1 MPGSRLF
8 RRPSPE
14 ESQPKTDVRR
24 RRMKYCDTCHTTYPN
39 EFSACPKDQA
49 ALRETA
55 EMVEGMVIREKYQIV
70 RKIGEGRM
78 ATVYQAKHLTF
89 NETRAL
95 KVLQNRLAQDEAF
108 VNRFKTEAVTRKLQH
123 ENVVRVE
130 DFDFAEDDSPF
141 LVMEYVDGKSLRALM
156 VDGPMVPIRAANIA
170 RQIALALAAAHKLG
184 ITHRDI
190 KPENVLIVQ
199 QPDGR
204 ELVKVLE
211 FGLAKV
217 REQSTDLLP
226 QYATTTKTAV
236 VVGTP
241 QYISPEQAMG
251 KKGDDIDARADI
263 YSLGVTLYEM
273 LVGKLPFD
281 SATPVG
287 MLVQHI
293 TATPKSPA
301 EMRAEPPN
309 PLSDIVMKAM
319 QKSRDNRYQSAD
331 EMAVELAKFH
341 PVETA
346 TPKPTAAPTP
356 APKPSLTP
364 KPGTVMIKF
373 ETPKGSKPL
382 DQPAAPIAA
391 AKTPTPMPPPKLRT
405 GTAAAA
411 AAPAVSPL
419 AEPVFDRNNP
429 APSVKAPT
437 FDALELE
444 EKPASKTPLIAIGA
458 VLGVLILGAL
468 IFWPKKPAI
477 STSTATT
484 EEAAPATKDS
494 QLLTDVQQLLATS
507 PTFNNVNATV
517 EKGVVTLSGLV
528 ASQADSDRA
537 NGIVKNSI
545 GVKSVKNEIV
555 VNAKAIAKLE
565 APINA
570 PKPAPAK
577 PNKKATAATTPTPAP
592 AAAPV
597 NPGQLR
603 ARAMIALGNR
613 QVDSGDY
620 QGAVN
625 AFQSALILDPG
636 NAAAEAGLRR
646 ANEAMKNH

>member
-1 MPGSRLF
+1 
-8 RRPSPE
+8 
-14 ESQPKTDVRR
+14 
-24 RRMKYCDTCHTTYPN
+24 
-39 EFSACPKDQA
+39 
-49 ALRETA
+49 
-55 EMVEGMVIREKYQIV
+55 
-70 RKIGEGRM
+70 M

-141 LVMEYVDGKSLRALM
+141 LVMEYVDGKSLRSVM
-156 VDGPMVPIRAANIA
+156 VDGPMSPARAASVA

-190 KPENVLIVQ
+190 KPENILLVQ
-199 QPDGR
+199 QSDGS

-251 KKGDDIDARADI
+251 KKGDDIDARTDI

-273 LVGKLPFD
+273 LVGKLPFE

-309 PLSDIVMKAM
+309 ALSEVVMKAM
-319 QKSRDNRYQSAD
+319 QKGRDNRFQTAD
-331 EMAVELAKFH
+331 EMAAAIEKAA
-341 PVETA
+341 PAA
-346 TPKPTAAPTP
+346 TPKPFAVPTP

-373 ETPKGSKPL
+373 ETPKATKAAVTAPSAPL
-382 DQPAAPIAA
+382 AVTAAV
-391 AKTPTPMPPPKLRT
+391 KTPPPTPAPKLRT
-405 GTAAAA
+405 GAAAA
-411 AAPAVSPL
+411 AAPAPAVASI
-419 AEPVFDRNNP
+419 AEPIFDRSNP
-429 APSVKAPT
+429 APPQMKAPT
-437 FDALELE
+437 FDALNVT
-444 EKPASKTPLIAIGA
+444 EKPASKTPLIAIAA
-458 VLGVLILGAL
+458 VIGVLVLGAL
-468 IFWPKKPAI
+468 IFWPKKPAASS
-477 STSTATT
+477 STPTSQD
-484 EEAAPATKDS
+484 AAPTANDS
-494 QLLTDVQQLLATS
+494 RVLLDVQQLLATS

-517 EKGVVTLSGLV
+517 DKGVVTLSGLV
-528 ASQADSDRA
+528 ASQADSARA
-537 NGIVKNSI
+537 DGIVKNSI
-545 GVKSVKNEIV
+545 GVKDVKNQIV
-555 VNAKAIAKLE
+555 VNARAIAKLE
-565 APINA
+565 APISA
-570 PKPAPAK
+570 PTPAPAK
-577 PNKKATAATTPTPAP
+577 PVLAAKGKNTQAAQTQTTAPAP
-592 AAAPV
+592 VAAPAP